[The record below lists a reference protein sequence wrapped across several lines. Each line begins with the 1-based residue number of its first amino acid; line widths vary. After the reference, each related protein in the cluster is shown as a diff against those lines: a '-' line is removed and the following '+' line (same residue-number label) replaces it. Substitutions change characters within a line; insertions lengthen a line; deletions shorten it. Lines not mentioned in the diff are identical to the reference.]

1 MSTKSHRLLLGLIA
15 LIAFA
20 VVACQATPPP
30 APAASSTSP
39 TGSAPAPA
47 AQSGAGKTISL
58 TIPFASAPFYWAAA
72 NGFKDEGER
81 LGYKVVINNADNS
94 VEKQVAHIDNYRVT
108 NTAAAA
114 AIAADAD
121 ALTPA
126 IKNYMAAGHPF
137 FAIDRDINTDITGLL
152 VTDNVVAGKTLGRYV
167 KQKLGDKPINALVL
181 YGPESVVP
189 FVDRLNGFVSAFQG
203 DDKFKLVGTPDVNV
217 DAAKAIDTVKTYMQ
231 TNPEINVIYSVT
243 DLTNSGA
250 IAALKEMNKFVPASD
265 PNHIYVIGV
274 DGNGETLKQIRS
286 GETDASFSQYPYMQG
301 VWAVREMDY
310 YLNGHTDTIPKGLF
324 FGGDLVT
331 PENIGT
337 FTNLWGDKDYP
348 QNIVQ

>member
-1 MSTKSHRLLLGLIA
+1 MSTRPFRMFTGLIA
-15 LIAFA
+15 LVAITI
-20 VVACQATPPP
+20 VACQATPPP
-30 APAASSTSP
+30 AANTST
-39 TGSAPAPA
+39 TAPA
-47 AQSGAGKTISL
+47 AAAQPATAGPQKTISL
-58 TIPFASAPFYWAAA
+58 SLPFASAPFYWAAA

-108 NTAAAA
+108 NSAAAA

-167 KQKLGDKPINALVL
+167 KEKLGDKPIHALVL

-189 FVDRLNGFVSAFQG
+189 FIDRLNGFLSAFQG
-203 DDKFKLVGTPDVNV
+203 DDKFTLVGTPDVNV

-250 IAALKEMNKFVPASD
+250 IAALKEINKFVPASD
-265 PNHIYVIGV
+265 PNHIYIIGV
-274 DGNGETLKQIRS
+274 DGNGETLKQIRD
-286 GETDASFSQYPYMQG
+286 GESDASFSQYPYMQG
-301 VWAVREMDY
+301 VWTARAIDY
-310 YLNGHTDTIPKGLF
+310 YLNGFTTTIPKGLY

-331 PENIGT
+331 TENIAN
-337 FTNLWGDKDYP
+337 FKNLWGDQNYP